1 MILPI
6 SILFPIPPSKQS
18 ISWSHLPIFILP
30 LIFLYPTSCIPPN
43 LCWTPLCWSVFCFK
57 EKLFFGQSWEYIG
70 RSIGYNSQ
78 STSEKHLWT
87 WRFEFIFLETTP
99 NPLETCAVFVVLVP
113 PSHSGISPGLWQWYH
128 CLGTYL
134 VYVGNL
140 GLLLYVLSARYGKI
154 CVQ

>member
-1 MILPI
+1 M
-6 SILFPIPPSKQS
+6 
-18 ISWSHLPIFILP
+18 
-30 LIFLYPTSCIPPN
+30 YPTSCIPPN

-99 NPLETCAVFVVLVP
+99 NPLETRAVFVVLVP
-113 PSHSGISPGLWQWYH
+113 PPIPEYHLGSDSGTTVLVPIWYMLGIWDSCSMYSLRDMEKYVYSSELWK
-128 CLGTYL
+128 LPIK
-134 VYVGNL
+134 V
-140 GLLLYVLSARYGKI
+140 
-154 CVQ
+154 